1 MNIKT
6 FIVDDEPLAIDQL
19 SHILN
24 MCYENE
30 IEVIGFNNIPQKA
43 IHQILKLKPDI
54 VFIDME
60 MPEISGLKLLELLKQ
75 GGYCGETIIV
85 TAFTHYSIKA
95 LRAKAFDYLEKPIDI
110 DDLQNCITRYK
121 DHMNHILNS
130 NTISYFNLSPRETE
144 LIKHLSKGLTSEEIA
159 EKMFLS
165 RNTID
170 THRKNILQKT
180 GARNSIELLNML
192 FN

>member
-19 SHILN
+19 LHILN
-24 MCYENE
+24 MCYKNE

-43 IHQILKLKPDI
+43 LDQILKLKPDI

-60 MPEISGLKLLELLKQ
+60 MPGISGLKLLELLKQ
-75 GGYCGETIIV
+75 GGYCGEVVFV

-95 LRAKAFDYLEKPIDI
+95 LRAKAFDYIEKPIDI

-121 DHMNHILNS
+121 DHMNHILNP
-130 NTISYFNLSPRETE
+130 NTISYFNLSPRESE